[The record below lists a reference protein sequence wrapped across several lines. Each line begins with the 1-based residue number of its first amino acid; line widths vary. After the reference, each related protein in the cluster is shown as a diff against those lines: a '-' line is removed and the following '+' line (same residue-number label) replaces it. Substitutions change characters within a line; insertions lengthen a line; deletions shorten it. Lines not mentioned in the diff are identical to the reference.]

1 MIKIEHKGNFK
12 HTERFFKS
20 VKEEQIFSKLDSYGK
35 LGVIALAMNTPV
47 DTGKTASSWSYEI
60 RHDSRNVSICWKND
74 NMTKTGIP
82 IVILLQ
88 YGHGTRNGGYVQGR
102 DFINPAIQP
111 VFDEIAENVW
121 KEITKL

>member
-1 MIKIEHKGNFK
+1 MIRIEHKGNFD
-12 HTERFFKS
+12 HTDKFFKS
-20 VKEEQIFSKLDSYGK
+20 VKERKIFSDLDQYGR

-47 DTGKTASSWSYEI
+47 DTGKTASSWSYKI
-60 RHDSRNVSICWKND
+60 RHDGGNISICWTND
-74 NMTKTGIP
+74 NVTKNGIP

-88 YGHGTRNGGYVQGR
+88 YGHGTRNGGYVKGR

-111 VFDEIAENVW
+111 VFNEIAENVW

>member
-1 MIKIEHKGNFK
+1 MIRIEHKGNFNN
-12 HTERFFKS
+12 TEKFFKGI
-20 VKEEQIFSKLDSYGK
+20 KARKIFSELDQYGK

-60 RHDSRNVSICWKND
+60 RSDGGNVSICWTND
-74 NMTKTGIP
+74 NTTKTGIP

-88 YGHGTRNGGYVQGR
+88 YGHGTRNGGYVKGR

>member
-1 MIKIEHKGNFK
+1 MIKVQQKGNFD
-12 HTERFFKS
+12 HTENFFKR
-20 VKEEQIFSKLDSYGK
+20 VRKERMFTNLAAYGR
-35 LGVIALAMNTPV
+35 LGVAALAMYTPV
-47 DTGKTASSWSYEI
+47 DTGRTASSWTYKI
-60 RHDSRNVSICWKND
+60 RQDGGNVSICWMND
-74 NMTKTGIP
+74 NKTKTGIP